1 MSNNKYPQ
9 NFKEAI
15 IASIPNCLV
24 MVVGM
29 MSLNLWIYGALT
41 PGHFISA
48 FPKIFATAFLL
59 DFFIVGPFVM
69 RIVGKYNIFKY
80 MPFIRVGMMAGI
92 LTFLAPIIETGYAP
106 DWVRYCI
113 ALPRNYI
120 AALLLQVF
128 VALRFGLFV
137 LGRYRKLKK

>member
-1 MSNNKYPQ
+1 M
-9 NFKEAI
+9 KEAV
-15 IASIPNCLV
+15 IASVPNCLV

-41 PGHFISA
+41 PAHFIHA

-59 DFFIVGPFVM
+59 DFFIVGPIVM
-69 RIVGKYNIFKY
+69 RFVRRFNIIKY
-80 MPFIRVGMMAGI
+80 MPFFRVGLMAGI
-92 LTFLAPIIETGYAP
+92 LTFVAPVIETGYAP
-106 DWVRYCI
+106 DLARYCV

-128 VALRFGLFV
+128 VAMRFGLFV
-137 LGRYRKLKK
+137 LGAWRGRISVAK